1 MSDREERVEQFWV
14 IRDRMRSG
22 PFSEAEIMRAY
33 RAGEFK
39 PTDRLWADGVPA
51 PVTVAEAFE
60 QMGGR
65 EPTGDID
72 LTLVDVDAPRPSR
85 MSRADDDSP
94 YRPPLAPVEDRGYGE
109 VDYAGFWVRY
119 AASILDAV
127 ILGMFGALVGFVLG
141 MGFQALGVRGA
152 RVIPINAVAGLV
164 IGWLYYALG
173 ESGSASA
180 TWGKRAFH
188 LKVLRADGL
197 DRISFLRASGRLLA
211 RYISIL
217 TFMIGYLIQPFNARK
232 RALHDFLCG
241 TVVVVERRYSRLLV
255 AVCIVVGLAIPIAVG
270 TAVFLTTYQHL
281 AVQGKGQAPLR
292 R

>member
-1 MSDREERVEQFWV
+1 MSAREERVEQFWV

-22 PFSEAEIMRAY
+22 PFSEAEIMRAH
-33 RAGEFK
+33 RAGELK
-39 PTDRLWADGVPA
+39 PTDRLWADGVPE
-51 PVTVAEAFE
+51 PVTVAKAFE

-72 LTLVDVDAPRPSR
+72 LTLIDVDDPRPSR

-119 AASILDAV
+119 AATVLDAL
-127 ILGMFGALVGFVLG
+127 ILGILGALVGFVLG
-141 MGFQALGVRGA
+141 LGWKVLGVRA
-152 RVIPINAVAGLV
+152 DRVITINALAGV
-164 IGWLYYALG
+164 IVGWLYVAFG
-173 ESGSASA
+173 ESSPASA

-188 LKVLRADGL
+188 LRVLRADGL
-197 DRISFLRASGRLLA
+197 DRISFLRASGRFLA
-211 RYISIL
+211 RYLSIL
-217 TFMIGYLIQPFNARK
+217 TFMIGYLMQPLNARK
-232 RALHDFLCG
+232 RALHDFICG

-255 AVCIVVGLAIPIAVG
+255 AACIALALLISIAVG
-270 TAVFLTTYQHL
+270 TAVFLTVSQQPGF
-281 AVQGKGQAPLR
+281 QGKERGSLR